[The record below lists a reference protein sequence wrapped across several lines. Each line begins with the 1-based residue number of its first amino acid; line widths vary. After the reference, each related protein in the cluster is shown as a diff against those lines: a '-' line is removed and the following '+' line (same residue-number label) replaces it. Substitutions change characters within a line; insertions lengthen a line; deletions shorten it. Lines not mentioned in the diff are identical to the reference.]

1 MLEVGDWIHIQPKDL
16 SCERI
21 NPTQLNHYK
30 NRVQEP
36 FLRLMVGDREVM
48 VNGRKMFWALLD
60 ALFPEDKLP
69 RTPVN
74 DFLQADPNEFLN
86 DLNSFFDESNTPY
99 ISIMLGQ
106 IEDPYS
112 TVEGQW
118 CRPGAV
124 IITANSGLKAPD
136 CVQIADRY
144 NGLVIS
150 GTWRDSKGNHEVP
163 CVLINGCIHI
173 HDLDTQLVIGAVFKN
188 EHGDNVRPLPTDTV
202 RKGVGW
208 PSGLASVIDKHLLAV
223 KKAEG
228 RLYPPSVKRN
238 WVYDR
243 SSERMAKEF
252 ELFMRGHQE

>member
-1 MLEVGDWIHIQPKDL
+1 MIEVGDWLHVQPKEL

-21 NPTQLNHYK
+21 NPTQLNQYK

-36 FLRLMVGDREVM
+36 HLRLMIGELEIM
-48 VNGRKMFWALLD
+48 VNGRKMFWSLLD

-74 DFLQADPNEFLN
+74 NFLQADPNEFLI
-86 DLNSFFDESNTPY
+86 DLNAFFDESNTPY
-99 ISIMLGQ
+99 ISIMLGE
-106 IEDPYS
+106 IKDPHS
-112 TVEGQW
+112 TVEKLW
-118 CRPGAV
+118 SKPGAV

-136 CVQIADRY
+136 CVAIADRY
-144 NGLVIS
+144 NGLVIP
-150 GTWRDSKGNHEVP
+150 GNWRDSQGKHEVP

-173 HDLDTQLVIGAVFKN
+173 HDLDTQLVVGAVFKN

-208 PSGLASVIDKHLLAV
+208 PAGLASVIDKHLLAT

-228 RLYPPSVKRN
+228 RLYPPLTKESR
-238 WVYDR
+238 VYDR
-243 SSERMAKEF
+243 SSERMMKEF

>member
-1 MLEVGDWIHIQPKDL
+1 MIEVGDWLHVQPKDL

-21 NPTQLNHYK
+21 NATQLNHYK

-48 VNGRKMFWALLD
+48 VNGRKMFWSLLD

-74 DFLQADPNEFLN
+74 DFLQADPNEFLV
-86 DLNSFFDESNTPY
+86 DLNAFFDESNTPY

-136 CVQIADRY
+136 CVAIADRY
-144 NGLVIS
+144 NGLVIP

-163 CVLINGCIHI
+163 CVLINGCIHV
-173 HDLDTQLVIGAVFKN
+173 HDLGDQLVIGAVFKN